1 MTFPVETILQE
12 PTGAIA
18 NRAYRNARERYR
30 RRLSTRDFHDIKSPK
45 DIEEIASTAA
55 SIHQAYET
63 KKGSRG
69 IQWALTIREF
79 APRLWAFGEL
89 IQDLCGMHPLGGFL
103 WSSINFVLK
112 MVRENYETTKLVLDF
127 FVKMGD
133 RMPRFESLATTFNH
147 SKLVTNALENVYE
160 AMLEF
165 WTPAFKFYNSK

>member
-1 MTFPVETILQE
+1 MGIDYQRVRPEALGLWRVDTRPLRDASAWRVSLVEHQFCTKSR
-12 PTGAIA
+12 PSGSH
-18 NRAYRNARERYR
+18 ARCSK
-30 RRLSTRDFHDIKSPK
+30 LMKF
-45 DIEEIASTAA
+45 
-55 SIHQAYET
+55 
-63 KKGSRG
+63 
-69 IQWALTIREF
+69 
-79 APRLWAFGEL
+79 
-89 IQDLCGMHPLGGFL
+89 
-103 WSSINFVLK
+103 K